1 MKARTSNT
9 MLFKRTPS
17 PHIHQSISVHD
28 MMFKVLY
35 ALIPGALL
43 SIYFFGW
50 GVLFNLVIAIT
61 VCLSSE
67 AIIMKIRGREIS
79 TTLQDGS
86 ALITACLL
94 ALALPALAPWWVT
107 TVASIF
113 AIAIAK
119 HLYGGLGFNPFN
131 PAMVGYIVVMISFPL
146 EMTLWTAPLGVAHGS
161 ASGWP
166 DFITTFNWVFLGKLP
181 YGGTIDSIS
190 MATPIDLLKTQ
201 LSQFHD
207 VTETRNNDLY
217 SALFSSI
224 SGTGWQW
231 INIAYLAG
239 GIWLVKQG
247 VADWRIPTA
256 FLISLVLISNMFSVI
271 DYSTYSSALFHSFSG
286 GTMLCAFF
294 IATDPVSASTTPKG
308 RWIYGA
314 GIGVLVYIIRTWGGY
329 PDGIAFAVVLMNIA
343 VPLIDYYTQP
353 KVYGDPDR

>member
-1 MKARTSNT
+1 

-17 PHIHQSISVHD
+17 PHIRQNITVQD

-35 ALIPGALL
+35 ALIPGAIA

-50 GVLFNLVIAIT
+50 GVLFNLLIAIS
-61 VCLSSE
+61 VCLLSE
-67 AIIMKIRGREIS
+67 AVILKLRQREVMD
-79 TTLQDGS
+79 TLLDGS
-86 ALITACLL
+86 ALLTACLL
-94 ALALPALAPWWVT
+94 ALALPSLAPWWLT
-107 TVASIF
+107 TIASIF
-113 AIAIAK
+113 AIAVAK

-146 EMTLWTAPLGVAHGS
+146 EMTLWTTPMGVA
-161 ASGWP
+161 AGWP
-166 DFITTFNWVFLGKLP
+166 DFATTFNWVFLGHLP
-181 YGGTIDSIS
+181 YAETIDSIS

-201 LSQFHD
+201 LNRSHD
-207 VTETRNNDLY
+207 IIETRENIKY

-231 INIAYLAG
+231 INILYMAG
-239 GIWLVKQG
+239 GIWLVKKG

-256 FLISLVLISNMFSVI
+256 FLISLVLISNTFAVI
-271 DYSTYSSALFHSFSG
+271 DYANNSSALFHVFSG

-294 IATDPVSASTTPKG
+294 IATDPVTASTTPKG

-314 GIGVLVYIIRTWGGY
+314 SIGALVYIIRSWGGY

-353 KVYGDPDR
+353 KVYGDLNR

>member
-1 MKARTSNT
+1 

-17 PHIHQSISVHD
+17 PHIRQNITVQD

-35 ALIPGALL
+35 ALIPGAIA

-50 GVLFNLVIAIT
+50 GVLFNLLIAIT
-61 VCLSSE
+61 VCLLSE
-67 AIIMKIRGREIS
+67 AVILKLRQREVMD
-79 TTLQDGS
+79 TLLDGS
-86 ALITACLL
+86 ALLTACLL
-94 ALALPALAPWWVT
+94 ALALPSLAPWWLT
-107 TVASIF
+107 TIASIF
-113 AIAIAK
+113 AIAVAK

-146 EMTLWTAPLGVAHGS
+146 EMTLWTTPMGVA
-161 ASGWP
+161 AGWP
-166 DFITTFNWVFLGKLP
+166 DFATTFNWVFLGHLP
-181 YGGTIDSIS
+181 YAETIDSIS

-201 LSQFHD
+201 LNRSHD
-207 VTETRNNDLY
+207 IIETRENIKY

-231 INIAYLAG
+231 INILYMAG
-239 GIWLVKQG
+239 GIWLVKKG

-256 FLISLVLISNMFSVI
+256 FLISLVLISNTFAVI
-271 DYSTYSSALFHSFSG
+271 DYANNSSALFHVFSG

-294 IATDPVSASTTPKG
+294 IATDPVTASTTPKG

-314 GIGVLVYIIRTWGGY
+314 SIGALVYIIRSWGGY

-353 KVYGDPDR
+353 KVYGDLNR

>member
-1 MKARTSNT
+1 

-17 PHIHQSISVHD
+17 PHIRQNITVQD

-35 ALIPGALL
+35 ALIPGAMA

-50 GVLFNLVIAIT
+50 GVLFNLLIAIT
-61 VCLSSE
+61 VCLLSE
-67 AIIMKIRGREIS
+67 AVILKLRQREVMD
-79 TTLQDGS
+79 TLLDGS
-86 ALITACLL
+86 ALLTACLL
-94 ALALPALAPWWVT
+94 ALALPSLAPWWLT
-107 TVASIF
+107 TIASIF
-113 AIAIAK
+113 AIAVAK

-146 EMTLWTAPLGVAHGS
+146 EMTLWTTPMGVA
-161 ASGWP
+161 AGWP
-166 DFITTFNWVFLGKLP
+166 DFATTFNWVFLGHLP
-181 YGGTIDSIS
+181 YAETIDSIS

-201 LSQFHD
+201 LNRSHD
-207 VTETRNNDLY
+207 IIETRENIKY

-231 INIAYLAG
+231 INILYMAG
-239 GIWLVKQG
+239 GIWLVKKG

-256 FLISLVLISNMFSVI
+256 FLISLVLISNTFAVI
-271 DYSTYSSALFHSFSG
+271 DYANNSSALFHVFSG

-294 IATDPVSASTTPKG
+294 IATDPVTASTTPKG

-314 GIGVLVYIIRTWGGY
+314 SIGALVYIIRSWGGY

-353 KVYGDPDR
+353 KVYGDLNR